1 MNTRD
6 PLDLQRCEDCG
17 AWWALRP
24 YACAHCGGTHLP
36 WRRSSG
42 AGVVLARTEIHRAP
56 DAFWRAHVPYV
67 LVLVRLEEGAVLM
80 GHADAGIAIGQQ
92 VMGRAI
98 TIDGRAL
105 LGFEARRPP

>member
-1 MNTRD
+1 MNPHD

-24 YACAHCGGTHLP
+24 YACAHCGGTNLA
-36 WRRSSG
+36 WQRSD
-42 AGVVLARTEIHRAP
+42 GVGEVLARTEIHRAP

-67 LVLVRLEEGAVLM
+67 LVLVRLDEGAVLM

-92 VMGRAI
+92 VQGRVI
-98 TIDGRAL
+98 TIDGRVL